1 MNNLIV
7 IEQINK
13 DETSD
18 IIGVGE
24 TMEICLNMIDEYY
37 GCYRTVSV
45 EDVRDSGIEYV
56 YNIIADKESLT
67 LVFRDFELNCL

>member
-1 MNNLIV
+1 MNLII

-13 DETSD
+13 DVISD

-37 GCYRTVSV
+37 GGYRTISV

-56 YNIIADKESLT
+56 NNIIADEEELT
-67 LVFRDFELNCL
+67 IVFRGFNLNCI

>member
-1 MNNLIV
+1 MNLII

-13 DETSD
+13 DVISD

-24 TMEICLNMIDEYY
+24 TMGICLNMIDEYY
-37 GCYRTVSV
+37 GGYRTISV

-56 YNIIADKESLT
+56 YNIIADEEELT
-67 LVFRDFELNCL
+67 IVFRGFNLNCI